1 MKKPRSKKIYYI
13 CLIFILLLI
22 SIAATTKSFQNDT
35 FYTIKVGESI
45 LKHGV
50 DGKEYF
56 SFLPVGYIYPHWLYD
71 VMIYGIYHFFGF
83 FGIYLSSILFSFGLG
98 VLCFLLLRK
107 LYSNDLL
114 SFALSV
120 FTLASLS
127 PFITARAQLV
137 SYLFFLIEA
146 YELEQMLKEPKKSRV
161 LILLLMALLVANFH
175 SAVFPFFFVLF
186 LPYFG
191 EYLLMKIVKKK
202 KQVTRVCLGRLEG
215 VWEDNVK
222 YLFLTFFLC
231 LPMGL
236 LVPNGFTPYTYYIL
250 TLLGDST
257 SHIMEHSPSTIFSVP
272 SFYAYLLFLFLSL
285 LFTKGK
291 IRLSHFFLLLGLS
304 FMSFL
309 SKRNVSLLLVTGV
322 FALANLLRGIHP
334 QKLEKWNDQFVYT
347 MRTPIALI
355 IIVGICLTFSMGKIF
370 LKDHNKPYVTS
381 DYPVEL
387 VDYIQ
392 EQIDYKDKKFFNEY
406 NYGSYL
412 LFRGLPVFIDSRCDL
427 YLKEFNGK
435 ETYLEDVW
443 KLPVGYEELFQ
454 KHDFDYII
462 TTTKGDLHYLLKKD
476 TSYKEIVTKG
486 NFVLYQRAK
495 NSA

>member
-1 MKKPRSKKIYYI
+1 M
-13 CLIFILLLI
+13 IFILLLV

-71 VMIYGIYHFFGF
+71 CMIYGIYHFFGF
-83 FGIYLSSILFSFGLG
+83 FGIYLSSILFSFALG
-98 VLCFLLLRK
+98 TLCFLFLRK
-107 LYSNDLL
+107 LGSNDLV
-114 SFALSV
+114 SFALAV
-120 FTLASLS
+120 FTLASLG
-127 PFITARAQLV
+127 PFLTARAQLV

-146 YELEQMLKEPKKSRV
+146 YELEQMLKTPKKSRV
-161 LILLLMALLVANFH
+161 LILMLLALLIANVH

-202 KQVTRVCLGRLEG
+202 KQVERICFGRLEG
-215 VWEDNVK
+215 KWEKNVT
-222 YLFLTFFLC
+222 YLFLAFLLC

-236 LVPNGFTPYTYYIL
+236 LVPNGFTPYTYYFL

-257 SHIMEHSPSTIFSVP
+257 SHIMEHLPSTLFTVP
-272 SFYAYLLFLFLSL
+272 TFYVCLLLLFLSL
-285 LFTKGK
+285 IFIKGK
-291 IRLSHFFLLLGLS
+291 IRLRDFFLLLGLI
-304 FMSFL
+304 FMTFL
-309 SKRNVSLLLVTGV
+309 SKRNLALFLVTGV
-322 FALANLLRGIHP
+322 FAFGRLLQGIHP
-334 QKLEKWNDQFVYT
+334 KKLEKANELFVST

-355 IIVGICLTFSMGKIF
+355 MIVGLCLTLCIGITSFRDK
-370 LKDHNKPYVTS
+370 KKQYVTS

-387 VDYIQ
+387 VDYMK
-392 EQIDYKDKKFFNEY
+392 ENIDYQKKKFFNEY

-412 LFRGLPVFIDSRCDL
+412 LFRDIPVFIDSRCDL

-454 KHDFDYII
+454 KYDFDYII
-462 TTTKGDLHYLLKKD
+462 TTKESDLSYFLKRD
-476 TSYKEIVTKG
+476 SNYIEVVTKG
-486 NFVLYQRAK
+486 KFILYQRTKKDA
-495 NSA
+495 